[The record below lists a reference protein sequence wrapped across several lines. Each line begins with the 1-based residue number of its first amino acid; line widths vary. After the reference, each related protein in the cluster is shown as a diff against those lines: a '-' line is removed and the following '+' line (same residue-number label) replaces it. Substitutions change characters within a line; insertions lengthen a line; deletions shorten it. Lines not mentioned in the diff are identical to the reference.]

1 MSKLTEQYPETFKLF
16 NQYGDSVVK
25 EMKTRLRK
33 AGKTATET
41 LYDSLAYEV
50 LTEGQVFELDFLMED
65 YGDFVDKGRNGKLKR
80 WRKDGSSNPKF
91 PPRRSIK
98 QWMKVKGIDEKF
110 EYPIVRKIGLFGIAP
125 TNFFTISTTRR
136 AEKFYKDVE
145 KAMAI
150 DIENFVSN

>member
-25 EMKTRLRK
+25 EMKTRLRR

-80 WRKDGSSNPKF
+80 WRKDGSNNPKF
-91 PPRRSIK
+91 PPRRHIR
-98 QWMKVKGIDEKF
+98 QWMRVKGIDEKF
-110 EYPIVRKIGLFGIAP
+110 EYPILRKIGLYGIAP

-136 AEKFYKDVE
+136 AAKFYQDVE
-145 KAMAI
+145 KAMAK
-150 DIENFVSN
+150 DIENFITS